1 MSGDFRTTPPSADWA
16 LFDATV
22 VPHLDAVFRLALWL
36 TRDRDQAQDLVQE
49 TCAQALQSFHRFTP
63 GTNARAWVLTILRHV
78 RSNRLRQQGRAPVMI
93 DGDDELEGLPAIETT
108 PQHLTDQD
116 VLDALATL
124 PAGYQ
129 EVVLL
134 ADVEELTYKEIATML
149 EVPLGTVMSRLHR
162 ARRLLRVALAEH
174 APGAA
179 GQQRTRGAES
189 RRS

>member
-1 MSGDFRTTPPSADWA
+1 
-16 LFDATV
+16 
-22 VPHLDAVFRLALWL
+22 
-36 TRDRDQAQDLVQE
+36 
-49 TCAQALQSFHRFTP
+49 
-63 GTNARAWVLTILRHV
+63 
-78 RSNRLRQQGRAPVMI
+78 MI
-93 DGDDELEGLPAIETT
+93 DGDDELDGLPAIETT

-162 ARRLLRVALAEH
+162 ARRLLRVALAAH
-174 APGAA
+174 APRGA
-179 GQQRTRGAES
+179 GLERTRGAEG